1 MSYQSF
7 IDKSYDERYQRVN
20 GIETDKLGIMSS
32 QSCTDK
38 YSDERDQ
45 RENYYET
52 DKLGIMSSHILLG
65 DILIKEMREEMIFRQ
80 RNWE

>member
-7 IDKSYDERYQRVN
+7 IDKGYDERYQRVN

-38 YSDERDQ
+38 YSDERD
-45 RENYYET
+45 
-52 DKLGIMSSHILLG
+52 
-65 DILIKEMREEMIFRQ
+65 
-80 RNWE
+80 